1 MNKNQPIVCTLILFA
16 LFQNVRAQQFS
27 KRVSDYIGI
36 QDSVIV
42 LKNTL
47 LVDGTGG
54 ALRPHQDIV
63 LRNGRITAIGTTGEQ
78 ELPAEATI
86 IDATGKTVLPGFVML
101 HEHLFYAKPFDNNFK
116 AVHMTH
122 TFPKMY
128 LAGGVTTMRTAGSI
142 EANSDL
148 NVKNAIDAGKV
159 LGPSIDVSTPHVER
173 EGFILQIQSLYG
185 DEDIEKWLDYWF
197 VKGVT
202 SVKVYNNIT
211 KADLKKIIAVA
222 HVQNIKVTGHL
233 CSITYR
239 EAAELGIDNLEHSF
253 MASTDFVDD
262 KPENE
267 CVNGG
272 RSLLELDD
280 NDPALLDLMKFLI
293 EKKVTLT
300 YTPNPFEPF
309 TDREVVPG
317 GAAEAL
323 APYLRDQMQ
332 TIYDQ
337 NIATKDDSLRT
348 RAFRKEMKRVL
359 KFHELGGKITVGTDP
374 TGSGKTIAGYANRHL
389 IEMLI
394 ETGFPLEEAIRL
406 ATRNGA
412 EYLGIDDETGT
423 VAVGKKADLILIDGD
438 LTQDISNIRKTQLV
452 FKNGVGFDSKKI
464 FESVKGKIG
473 LD

>member
-1 MNKNQPIVCTLILFA
+1 VLMAFFKNS
-16 LFQNVRAQQFS
+16 RAQEFS
-27 KRVSDYIGI
+27 TRVSDFIET

-42 LKNTL
+42 LKNAL
-47 LVDGTGG
+47 LIDGTGG
-54 ALRPHQDIV
+54 ALKPHQDIV
-63 LRNGRITAIGTTGEQ
+63 LQNGRISAIGTTGELQ
-78 ELPAEATI
+78 LPENARV
-86 IDATGKTVLPGFVML
+86 IDATGKTVLPGFIML

-142 EANSDL
+142 EANADL
-148 NVKNAIDAGKV
+148 NVKNAINTGKV
-159 LGPSIDVSTPHVER
+159 LGPTIDVSTPHLER

-197 VKGVT
+197 VKGIT

-211 KADLKKIIAVA
+211 KEDLKKIIDVA
-222 HVQNIKVTGHL
+222 HARNIKVTGHL

-239 EAAELGIDNLEHSF
+239 EAAEMGIDNLEHSF
-253 MASTDFVDD
+253 MASTDFVVD
-262 KPENE
+262 KPENQ

-317 GAAEAL
+317 GADVAL
-323 APYLRDQMQ
+323 APYLLDQLQ
-332 TIYDQ
+332 TMYNQ

-348 RAFRKEMKRVL
+348 LAFRKEMRRVL
-359 KFHELGGKITVGTDP
+359 KFHKMGGKITVGTDP

-394 ETGFPLEEAIRL
+394 ETGFPLEEAIKL

-412 EYLGIDDETGT
+412 KYLGIDDETGT
-423 VAVGKKADLILIDGD
+423 VAVGKNADLILIDGD